1 MDHQHRRIVGFLALL
16 LAVWIGVYWLYK
28 PATSRITWGER
39 PDDLLESPAL
49 AAVDPT
55 VEPPPPVHQ
64 SAGPIRQAVQ
74 EPAFRAYTVQKG
86 DTSFEAVARRFVT
99 GGSVATFAEAI
110 SRANPLVTPDKLIVG
125 RTRLRIPEDPSNTQ
139 GRLVSV
145 NPDGTPVNAL
155 PGSANAPAPMSR
167 IAELPKAAPTSQKA
181 VQGEREYTVQ
191 PGDTLS
197 AIAKKQYGRVA
208 LWPIIARANGMDEA
222 SRLKPGMKLRIPA
235 EPKDE

>member
-16 LAVWIGVYWLYK
+16 LAVWIGVYWLYQ
-28 PATSRITWGER
+28 PAASRISWGGR

-55 VEPPPPVHQ
+55 VEAAPPARQP
-64 SAGPIRQAVQ
+64 AGPIRQAVQ

-86 DTSFEAVARRFVT
+86 DTSFQAVARHFAT
-99 GGSVATFAEAI
+99 GGSVAAFAEAI
-110 SRANPLVTPDKLIVG
+110 SRANPLVTPDKLIPG

-145 NPDGTPVNAL
+145 NPDGSPVGTQPESVA
-155 PGSANAPAPMSR
+155 R
-167 IAELPKAAPTSQKA
+167 VAELPKTLPAPQQPA
-181 VQGEREYTVQ
+181 QAERQYTVQ

-197 AIAKKQYGRVA
+197 GIAKKHYGRAA
-208 LWPIIARANGMDEA
+208 LWSLIAKANGMDEA
-222 SRLKPGMKLRIPA
+222 SRLKPGMKLRIPP